1 MANLESLPNELKT
14 FVLEMLPT
22 TNLHHLAAISRAL
35 NAAVTPA
42 LYRAINVSCSD
53 KIPNHV
59 HDSI

>member
-1 MANLESLPNELKT
+1 MANLESLSNGLKT
-14 FVLEMLPT
+14 FVFEMLPT
-22 TNLHHLAAISRAL
+22 TNLYHLAAVFRTL

-42 LYRAINVSCSD
+42 LYRAINISCSD